1 MRTKSIYMCKVY
13 LTIGDVMEYAIAKIS
28 TKGQIVIPTPL
39 RDDIETGDEFLMIK
53 DNGRIILKNMK
64 SLASNLRDDLLF
76 AEEIE
81 KAWQEYDKGKFEKR
95 SKEDFL
101 KELRAC

>member
-1 MRTKSIYMCKVY
+1 
-13 LTIGDVMEYAIAKIS
+13 MEYAIAKVS

-39 RDDIETGDEFLMIK
+39 RGDIETGDEFLMIK
-53 DNGRIILKNMK
+53 DNGRIILKSMK
-64 SLASNLRDDLLF
+64 SLASNLRDDLAF
-76 AEEIE
+76 AEEVE
-81 KAWQEYDKGKFEKR
+81 KAWQEYDQGKFQKK